1 MSKDQENKQKPLIS
15 LDDLTPKE
23 AVSGGSNKG
32 KQVFGAFNDKKK
44 KPKDTF

>member
-1 MSKDQENKQKPLIS
+1 MSEEKDKPQKPLIS

-23 AVSGGSNKG
+23 TVSGGSNRG
-32 KQVFGAFNDKKK
+32 KRIFGAFDDKKK